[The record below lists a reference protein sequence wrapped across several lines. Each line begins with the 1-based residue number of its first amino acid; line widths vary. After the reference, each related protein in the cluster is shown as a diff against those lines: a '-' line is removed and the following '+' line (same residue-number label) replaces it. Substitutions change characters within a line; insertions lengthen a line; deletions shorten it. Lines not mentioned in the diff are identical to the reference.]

1 MKILKRN
8 QVIIL
13 VIAVMLIAAGYLNF
27 SDENVQSANLLQ
39 ASAILDTESYA
50 DIGDATLVSGGALV
64 ENEENI
70 GNNTIIEEEQIETS
84 ADTSDYFTD
93 SKLERDKMYSQM
105 IESYQKIIDS
115 NTITSEQK
123 AIAQNEI
130 TKINEIKNSIMIAE
144 NLIQTKGFKNVVI
157 FINSDSVNVILEDD
171 ELTTDKIAQI
181 QNIIS
186 REMGAEINNIHIT
199 NK

>member
-1 MKILKRN
+1 
-8 QVIIL
+8 
-13 VIAVMLIAAGYLNF
+13 
-27 SDENVQSANLLQ
+27 
-39 ASAILDTESYA
+39 
-50 DIGDATLVSGGALV
+50 
-64 ENEENI
+64 
-70 GNNTIIEEEQIETS
+70 
-84 ADTSDYFTD
+84 
-93 SKLERDKMYSQM
+93 
-105 IESYQKIIDS
+105 
-115 NTITSEQK
+115 
-123 AIAQNEI
+123 
-130 TKINEIKNSIMIAE
+130 MIAE